1 MRIVVKLDRG
11 YGGDEEK
18 LFSIHNPRIGEWDDE
33 PGTWVYDPHD
43 KAAPDDVKRARA
55 VLLQWLEQLESDDAT
70 DALAAA
76 KLGGSA

>member
-1 MRIVVKLDRG
+1 MRIVVKLRRRRG
-11 YGGDEEK
+11 EA
-18 LFSIHNPRIGEWDDE
+18 LFNSQSRIGEWDDE